1 MKSYL
6 SNPKYEIISKL
17 QILISKYLEF
27 DAWKLFGIW
36 CLGFGN
42 CLLQTFAHQ
51 GEKKPLLQ
59 GALGTAKPCQCW
71 DKIHPVALF
80 CQAES

>member
-1 MKSYL
+1 MKSCQ
-6 SNPKYEIISKL
+6 SNPKLGTLSKL
-17 QILISKYLEF
+17 QILLSKYLEF
-27 DAWKLFGIW
+27 VARKLSGIW
-36 CLGFGN
+36 RPGFGKFPSSA
-42 CLLQTFAHQ
+42 FAHQ

-71 DKIHPVALF
+71 DKIHPPAPF